1 MEVRISKDT
10 NLLFIFFN
18 HLLSTRKKPSRKRA
32 SFIFVGGFF
41 NIREYW
47 WQINAS
53 FVIFK
58 KKKNTYSFK
67 KSSIRSKDM
76 IKFDNVS
83 KAYTGDD
90 YVVSQVNLEIKE
102 GEFFVI
108 IGPSGSGKTT
118 LLKMI
123 NRLIPLTK
131 GYIYVKDEPIDHY
144 NIQELRWNMGYVLQQ
159 IALFPNMTVEENIR
173 TVPEM
178 KKWSEEKMH
187 ERVSS
192 LLESVGLDPES
203 YRHRKTSEL
212 SGGEQQRI
220 GVLRA
225 FAADPDMILM
235 DEPFSALDPISRKSL
250 QNDLIEMH
258 KEYNKTIVFV
268 THDMQEA
275 TMLASR
281 MALMEKGEIVQVGT
295 PEEIIE
301 APKNDFVRKF
311 LASGH
316 IESDKDEKI
325 EAVIEANYLLA
336 LDSKEEFA
344 RALYKEDKI
353 DDLILEL
360 SKEEAVLIKDA
371 DENKLGKVDKN
382 GLLSY
387 LATEI
392 KNKEAE

>member
-1 MEVRISKDT
+1 
-10 NLLFIFFN
+10 
-18 HLLSTRKKPSRKRA
+18 
-32 SFIFVGGFF
+32 
-41 NIREYW
+41 
-47 WQINAS
+47 
-53 FVIFK
+53 
-58 KKKNTYSFK
+58 
-67 KSSIRSKDM
+67 M

-83 KAYTGDD
+83 KAYTEND
-90 YVVSQVNLEIKE
+90 YVVSKVNLEIKE

-118 LLKMI
+118 MLKMI

-192 LLESVGLDPES
+192 LLKSVGLDPES

-275 TMLASR
+275 TLLASR

-301 APKNDFVRKF
+301 SPKNDFVREF

-316 IESDKDEKI
+316 IESDQDKKI
-325 EAVIEANYLLA
+325 ERLIDKNYLLEI
-336 LDSKEEFA
+336 DSKEELSTS
-344 RALYKEDKI
+344 LYKEDKI
-353 DDLILEL
+353 DELILEL

-371 DENKLGKVDKN
+371 NENKLGKVDKN
-382 GLLSY
+382 SLLSY

-392 KNKEAE
+392 KDKEAEK

>member
-1 MEVRISKDT
+1 
-10 NLLFIFFN
+10 
-18 HLLSTRKKPSRKRA
+18 
-32 SFIFVGGFF
+32 
-41 NIREYW
+41 
-47 WQINAS
+47 
-53 FVIFK
+53 
-58 KKKNTYSFK
+58 
-67 KSSIRSKDM
+67 M

-325 EAVIEANYLLA
+325 EVVIEENHLLA
-336 LDSKEEFA
+336 VDSKEEFA
-344 RALYKEDKI
+344 RALYKDDKI

-360 SKEEAVLIKDA
+360 SREEAVLIKDA